1 MNTDREQLELAAKA
15 AGYAITWKTGHCK
28 GGAFEAA
35 FIGDAPWNP
44 ATDAGDRYRLAKALG
59 MIIEFDSSTLGVS
72 LPGGRWVWIGWGKGF
87 GTKTDADAIV
97 ALAAEIGRQ
106 MP

>member
-1 MNTDREQLELAAKA
+1 MSNTTDRELLELAAKA
-15 AGYAITWKTGHCK
+15 VGISKQWDGSLVDRC
-28 GGAFEAA
+28 FP
-35 FIGDAPWNP
+35 DRVWNP
-44 ATDAGDRYRLAKALG
+44 LADDGDRYRLAKALK

-72 LPGGRWVWIGWGKGF
+72 LPSGRWVWIGWGEGF
-87 GTKTDADAIV
+87 SSKTDAEAIV